1 MTIREYS
8 EVFKVKICK
17 LLLLFSTLIDIHAI
31 PIQEI
36 LSLEMTVFSLEKYF
50 FRAMKIITR
59 MIYISL

>member
-1 MTIREYS
+1 MTIRECS

-17 LLLLFSTLIDIHAI
+17 LLLLFSPLIDIHTI
-31 PIQEI
+31 PLQEI